1 MKKFF
6 FLLVMSGLG
15 LASGQAQNPEISG
28 DAFAHTYSIVAKD
41 TATGEMAVG
50 VQSHWFSVGSLVSW
64 GRSGVGVVATQS
76 FVNPA
81 FGPRGLELMEQGIPA
96 PEALEQL
103 VNQDEGKAFRQVA
116 FLDNSGKAAAF
127 TGEKCVEAASHIVG
141 DDFSVQANMMLNE
154 DVVPAMEKAWKEN
167 TDLPLAERVVKV
179 LQAAEAAG
187 GDIRGKQ
194 SAALLVVGPEKV
206 ENSWEDKRIDLR
218 VDDHDSPLEELE
230 RLLTVARAYEYMNR
244 GDLAMEEED
253 VEKALD
259 QYGKAMEL
267 FPDNLEMK
275 YWTAVALANSDR
287 LEEALPLFRQ
297 VFEED
302 ENWRTMTRRLPASG
316 LLNVPDETLKK
327 IVEHQ

>member
-1 MKKFF
+1 MKKI
-6 FLLVMSGLG
+6 FLL
-15 LASGQAQNPEISG
+15 LALFCLNLPIGQAQNAIING

-64 GRSGVGVVATQS
+64 GKSGVGVVATQS

-81 FGPRGLELMEQGIPA
+81 FGPQGLDLMQKGVPA
-96 PEALEQL
+96 PEALDQL
-103 VNQDEGKAFRQVA
+103 INVDEGKAFRQVA

-127 TGEKCVEAASHIVG
+127 TGENCVEAASHIVG
-141 DDFSVQANMMLNE
+141 DHFSVQANMMLNE
-154 DVVPAMEKAWKEN
+154 DVVPAMEKAYKEN
-167 TDLPLAERVVKV
+167 AHLPLAERVMKV
-179 LQAAEAAG
+179 LKAAEAAG

-194 SAALLVVGPEKV
+194 SAALLVVGPEEV

-218 VDDHDSPLEELE
+218 VDDHETPLEELE
-230 RLLTVARAYEYMNR
+230 RLLRVARAYEYMNK

-287 LEEALPLFRQ
+287 LDEALPIFRD

-316 LLNVPDETLKK
+316 LLNVPDATLER
-327 IVEHQ
+327 ILE